1 MEQSKLQT
9 LVNMLLQS
17 DCKELYVE
25 GEFEKIKIVRSYN
38 DSKPKSQVTIAKNEV
53 KEGPKVNL
61 IEIKSSLVG
70 VFHFYNNYSKGDK
83 IIVGEKIGYVES
95 LTTKN
100 DIVSDFSGNV
110 VDMIGEGE
118 AVEYGQVIL
127 TLK

>member
-25 GEFEKIKIVRSYN
+25 GEFEKIRIVRSYN
-38 DSKPKSQVTIAKNEV
+38 DAKPKSQVTIAKNEV
-53 KEGPKVNL
+53 KEDVKLNL

-70 VFHFYNNYSKGDK
+70 AFHFYNKYSKGDK
-83 IIVGEKIGYVES
+83 VIVGEKIGYVES

-100 DIVSDFSGNV
+100 DIISDYSGNV
-110 VDMIGEGE
+110 VDMINEGE